1 MSVMIFRVMAVSVF
15 LLVFFVFGV
24 KAEQG
29 GVSFWRNDVTLT
41 CPENGTWFQLSTQL
55 HMGKTYVFKYERP
68 INVYCV
74 YETFDQFES
83 EITKKTFFYVKGRVC
98 ETCYEVDGVYL
109 GGAIFADVIMT
120 TTLMAFIYNFA
131 KKGSAASPS
140 GGRASDIQSSDYQEL
155 NPRSV
160 SQATYSAVSRRK

>member
-1 MSVMIFRVMAVSVF
+1 MSVMIFRVMAVSAF
-15 LLVFFVFGV
+15 LLVFFMFGV

-41 CPENGTWFQLSTQL
+41 CPENGTWFQLSTRL
-55 HMGKTYVFKYERP
+55 HVGETYVFKYEL
-68 INVYCV
+68 
-74 YETFDQFES
+74 
-83 EITKKTFFYVKGRVC
+83 C
-98 ETCYEVDGVYL
+98 ETCYELDGIYL

-120 TTLMAFIYNFA
+120 TILMAFIYRCA

-155 NPRSV
+155 NPRNV
-160 SQATYSAVSRRK
+160 SQATYSAVNRRK